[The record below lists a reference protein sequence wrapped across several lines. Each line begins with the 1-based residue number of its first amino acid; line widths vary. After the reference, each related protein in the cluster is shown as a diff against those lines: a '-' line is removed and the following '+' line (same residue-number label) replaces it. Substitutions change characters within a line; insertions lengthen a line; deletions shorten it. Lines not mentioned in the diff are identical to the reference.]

1 MSKDFSNF
9 IPDQYS
15 EGPTG
20 ASHKFNLDE
29 YVREA
34 KALKAEFI
42 HDLEHQRDIDPSN
55 ALKAKEGVSELFSD
69 AMQKMKDQAAKTQE
83 EAQQRGYEE
92 GQEKGFQAGEQAV
105 KEHFNSSLEAL
116 KILIEQLSEARNTLY
131 PRLEREMV
139 EMITTLARKVFRA
152 EFERKKGGIREIVH
166 LAIESVLDRE
176 SLVIKVHP
184 DDHKELEDYGQELIQ
199 LFHEIK
205 NVKFESHASV
215 ARGNCVVES
224 NFGTV
229 EAGLDHLD
237 KHIER
242 ILHLAPPAPPPMA
255 QPEETNAPEE
265 PEKPIEL
272 ADMAGPGEEDAPT
285 IDAEAFDDDLG
296 IVLDEP
302 DEANDGDEAHK
313 PDEPDKPEDPETP
326 S

>member
-9 IPDQYS
+9 IPDQHS
-15 EGPTG
+15 EDPTG
-20 ASHKFNLDE
+20 VSQNFNLDE

-34 KALKAEFI
+34 KALKLEFI

-55 ALKAKEGVSELFSD
+55 ALKAKEGVNELFSD
-69 AMQKMKDQAAKTQE
+69 AMQEMKDQTAKIQE

-105 KEHFNSSLEAL
+105 KEHFKSSLEAL

-139 EMITTLARKVFRA
+139 EMITTLTRKVVRT
-152 EFERKKGGIREIVH
+152 ELTGKENGIRDIVH
-166 LAIESVLDRE
+166 MAIESVLDRE
-176 SLVIKVHP
+176 TLVIKIHP
-184 DDHKELEDYGQELIQ
+184 DDHKELEDYGQELVQ

-205 NVKFESHASV
+205 NVEFQSHASV
-215 ARGNCVVES
+215 TRGNCVVES
-224 NFGTV
+224 NFGTI

-237 KHIER
+237 EHSGR
-242 ILHLAPPAPPPMA
+242 ILHLAPPPPPPMA
-255 QPEETNAPEE
+255 QSEETHESEE

-272 ADMAGPGEEDAPT
+272 AHMAGPGEEDAPV

-296 IVLDEP
+296 IVLDEL
-302 DEANDGDEAHK
+302 
-313 PDEPDKPEDPETP
+313 DEPLDPDAEDKPETP

>member
-1 MSKDFSNF
+1 MSKDSSNF
-9 IPDQYS
+9 IPDQY
-15 EGPTG
+15 TG
-20 ASHKFNLDE
+20 GQTGESQDFSLDE
-29 YVREA
+29 YVRKA
-34 KALKAEFI
+34 KSLKPEFI
-42 HDLEHQRDIDPSN
+42 HDLEQQREIEPSKT
-55 ALKAKEGVSELFSD
+55 LKAEGELNELSSD
-69 AMQKMKDQAAKTQE
+69 ALQKTKDQAAKIQE
-83 EAQQRGYEE
+83 EARKQGYEE
-92 GQEKGFQAGEQAV
+92 GHEEGYQAGEKAV
-105 KEHFNSSLEAL
+105 RERFTSSMDAL
-116 KILIEQLSEARNTLY
+116 QSLVDELSEIRKKTY
-131 PRLEREMV
+131 PLLEREMV
-139 EMITTLARKVFRA
+139 EMVAALVRKVVHT
-152 EFERKKGGIREIVH
+152 ELKGKEGGIREIVR
-166 LAIESVLDRE
+166 LAIESVMDRE
-176 SLVIKVHP
+176 SLVIKIHP
-184 DDHKELEDYGQELIQ
+184 DDHKELENYGQELIQ

-205 NVKFESHASV
+205 NVEFESHASIP
-215 ARGNCVVES
+215 RGNCVVES

-302 DEANDGDEAHK
+302 DEPLDTGAEDE
-313 PDEPDKPEDPETP
+313 PETP

>member
-15 EGPTG
+15 EGLTG
-20 ASHKFNLDE
+20 VSQRFNLDE

-34 KALKAEFI
+34 KALKSEFI

-69 AMQKMKDQAAKTQE
+69 AMQKMKDQAAKIEE
-83 EAQQRGYEE
+83 EAQQRGYKE
-92 GQEKGFQAGEQAV
+92 GEEKGFLAGEQAV
-105 KEHFNSSLEAL
+105 NEHFKSSLEAL
-116 KILIEQLSEARNTLY
+116 KILVEQLSEARSTLY

-139 EMITTLARKVFRA
+139 EMITTLARKVFRT
-152 EFERKKGGIREIVH
+152 EFEGKKGGIREIVH
-166 LAIESVLDRE
+166 MAIESVLNRE
-176 SLVIKVHP
+176 SLVVKVHP
-184 DDHKELEDYGQELIQ
+184 DDHKELEDYGQELLQ

-205 NVKFESHASV
+205 NVKFESYASV

-237 KHIER
+237 EHIER
-242 ILHLAPPAPPPMA
+242 ILHLAPPAPTPKAP
-255 QPEETNAPEE
+255 PEETHAPEDPEE
-265 PEKPIEL
+265 PIQL
-272 ADMAGPGEEDAPT
+272 NHMAEPGEKDSPT

-296 IVLDEP
+296 IALDKQDEAEDPLNPDSADEP
-302 DEANDGDEAHK
+302 K
-313 PDEPDKPEDPETP
+313 
-326 S
+326 SSS